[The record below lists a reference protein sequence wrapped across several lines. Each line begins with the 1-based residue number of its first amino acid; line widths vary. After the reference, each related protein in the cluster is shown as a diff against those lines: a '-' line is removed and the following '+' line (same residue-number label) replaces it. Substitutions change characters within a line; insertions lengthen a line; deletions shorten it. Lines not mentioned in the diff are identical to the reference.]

1 MANWTQDEK
10 EFLKN
15 NYLILEHK
23 EIANRLNRSSNA
35 VRNKCYELGLRKK
48 SEDWTESETD
58 LLRQHY
64 TNTEIDLD
72 ELAIRLGRH
81 KTNICRKAREIGLT
95 DQGRSKTQELR
106 KSLSV
111 KQKEWLQNNEHPKGY
126 LGHTHGKETREKIGK
141 KSKEAW
147 ANPDNWLN
155 SEENKQRLSD
165 TMAESQ
171 RKGIIRQAYSRGHQ
185 GKREDLDGL
194 YVRSSWEANYAR
206 FLNWLILIG
215 EIKNWEY
222 EVDTFEFYAIKRGS
236 RFYTPDFKVTNKD
249 GSIEYHEVKGWMDQK
264 SQTKLNRMKKYYPKI
279 KLVLIDKDAYRAIEK
294 DVKRFIIFWE

>member
-1 MANWTQDEK
+1 MDRWTEAEK
-10 EFLKN
+10 EFLRN
-15 NYLILEHK
+15 NYLTLQHK
-23 EIANRLNRSSNA
+23 QIAETLGRTSSA
-35 VRNKCYELGLRKK
+35 VRDKCYELSLRKK
-48 SEDWTESETD
+48 SDDWTESETD
-58 LLRQHY
+58 LLRQY
-64 TNTEIDLD
+64 YANDEINLNQ
-72 ELAIRLGRH
+72 LASLLGRH
-81 KTNICRKAREIGLT
+81 KTNVSRKARELGLT
-95 DQGRSKTQELR
+95 DQRRSMPQRAR
-106 KSLSV
+106 KILSA
-111 KQKEWLQNNEHPKGY
+111 KQKEWLRVNEHPRGY
-126 LGHTHGKETREKIGK
+126 LGHTPGQATREKISA

-147 ANPDNWLN
+147 ANPNSGLN
-155 SEENKQRLSD
+155 SDELRQRQSD
-165 TMAESQ
+165 NMAESQ
-171 RKGIIRQAYSRGHQ
+171 RKGILRQAYSRGRQ

-222 EVDTFEFYAIKRGS
+222 EADTFEFHAIKRGS

-249 GSIEYHEVKGWMDQK
+249 DSIEYHEVKGWMDQK